1 MLHLWVVSGGQGPHD
16 HARCNLKKFGLSIMS
31 NPTPKPK
38 QTTAIDHGVG
48 SRIAFLRAANGLSQ
62 SALASALGV
71 SFQQVQKYE
80 TGKNRVGAGRL
91 QAIAERLGVPV
102 SSFFEPEPEATS
114 ENGPTLLRVAG
125 AVELLRAYNQIT
137 DDQMRRDVIALV
149 KSAAR
154 IGHGTAP
161 SEIASRAAI
170 NGAVVPTP

>member
-1 MLHLWVVSGGQGPHD
+1 LGCERRPRSDDHD
-16 HARCNLKKFGLSIMS
+16 CRNLKKFGLFIMS

-48 SRIAFLRAANGLSQ
+48 SRIAFLRAVNGLSQ

-102 SSFFEPEPEATS
+102 SSFFEPEPEASS
-114 ENGPTLLRVAG
+114 ENGPALLRVAG
-125 AVELLRAYNQIT
+125 AVELLRAYNQIG

-154 IGHGTAP
+154 IGHATAP
-161 SEIASRAAI
+161 ADGAAQKAST
-170 NGAVVPTP
+170 NGAAPSA

>member
-1 MLHLWVVSGGQGPHD
+1 
-16 HARCNLKKFGLSIMS
+16 MS

-102 SSFFEPEPEATS
+102 ASFFEPEPEAAT
-114 ENGPTLLRVAG
+114 ENGPALLRVAG

-154 IGHGTAP
+154 IGHGTAD
-161 SEIASRAAI
+161 IAAQQRSAT
-170 NGAVVPTP
+170 NGAAVPSA

>member
-1 MLHLWVVSGGQGPHD
+1 M
-16 HARCNLKKFGLSIMS
+16 A

-102 SSFFEPEPEATS
+102 SSFFEPETPTGG
-114 ENGPTLLRVAG
+114 ENGPALLKIAG
-125 AVELLRAYNQIT
+125 AMELLKAYNQIV
-137 DDQMRRDVIALV
+137 DDQMRRDVIAVV

-154 IGHGTAP
+154 IAQNGPATESATGKAVLPDASP
-161 SEIASRAAI
+161 SS
-170 NGAVVPTP
+170 

>member
-1 MLHLWVVSGGQGPHD
+1 M
-16 HARCNLKKFGLSIMS
+16 A

-102 SSFFEPEPEATS
+102 SSFFEPEPEATTDS
-114 ENGPTLLRVAG
+114 GPALLRVAG
-125 AVELLRAYNQIT
+125 AVELLRAYNQIA
-137 DDQMRRDVIALV
+137 DDQMRRDVLSLV

-154 IGHGTAP
+154 IGQTKTSDDSAP
-161 SEIASRAAI
+161 QAG
-170 NGAVVPTP
+170 GAPRNS

>member
-1 MLHLWVVSGGQGPHD
+1 MPSSVKVG
-16 HARCNLKKFGLSIMS
+16 
-31 NPTPKPK
+31 
-38 QTTAIDHGVG
+38 G

-102 SSFFEPEPEATS
+102 SSFFEPEPEATTDS
-114 ENGPTLLRVAG
+114 GPALLRVAG
-125 AVELLRAYNQIT
+125 AVELLRAYNQIA
-137 DDQMRRDVIALV
+137 DDQMRRDVLSLV

-154 IGHGTAP
+154 IGQTKTSDGAAP
-161 SEIASRAAI
+161 QAG
-170 NGAVVPTP
+170 GAPRNS

>member
-1 MLHLWVVSGGQGPHD
+1 M
-16 HARCNLKKFGLSIMS
+16 A
-31 NPTPKPK
+31 NPSPKPK

-102 SSFFEPEPEATS
+102 SSFFEPEPEAAAKS
-114 ENGPTLLRVAG
+114 GPALLRVAG
-125 AVELLRAYNQIT
+125 AVELLRAFNQIG
-137 DDQMRRDVIALV
+137 DDQMRRDVIVLV

-154 IGHGTAP
+154 IGQTRSSA
-161 SEIASRAAI
+161 EASADPVAK
-170 NGAVVPTP
+170 NGSSANA

>member
-1 MLHLWVVSGGQGPHD
+1 
-16 HARCNLKKFGLSIMS
+16 MS

-102 SSFFEPEPEATS
+102 SSFFEPSRKRRARTARPCS
-114 ENGPTLLRVAG
+114 GSPGPWNCCGPTIR
-125 AVELLRAYNQIT
+125 
-137 DDQMRRDVIALV
+137 
-149 KSAAR
+149 SATTRCA
-154 IGHGTAP
+154 AM
-161 SEIASRAAI
+161 SSRW
-170 NGAVVPTP
+170 

>member
-1 MLHLWVVSGGQGPHD
+1 MAKPS
-16 HARCNLKKFGLSIMS
+16 
-31 NPTPKPK
+31 PKPK

-102 SSFFEPEPEATS
+102 SSFFEPEPASAT
-114 ENGPTLLRVAG
+114 ENGPSLLRISG
-125 AVELLRAYNQIT
+125 AVELLRAYNQIG
-137 DDQMRRDVIALV
+137 DDQMRRDVLSLV

-154 IGHGTAP
+154 IGFNRTHDGSAPEEAAARGTAP
-161 SEIASRAAI
+161 SA
-170 NGAVVPTP
+170 

>member
-1 MLHLWVVSGGQGPHD
+1 M
-16 HARCNLKKFGLSIMS
+16 A
-31 NPTPKPK
+31 NPAPKPK

-48 SRIAFLRAANGLSQ
+48 SHIAFLRAANGLSQ

-102 SSFFEPEPEATS
+102 ASFFEAEPDAGT
-114 ENGPTLLRVAG
+114 ENGPALLRVSG
-125 AVELLRAYNQIT
+125 SLELLRAYNQIA
-137 DDQMRRDVIALV
+137 DDQMRRDVLALV

-154 IGHGTAP
+154 LAH
-161 SEIASRAAI
+161 SRATD
-170 NGAVVPTP
+170 GAAAGA

>member
-1 MLHLWVVSGGQGPHD
+1 MANV
-16 HARCNLKKFGLSIMS
+16 
-31 NPTPKPK
+31 KPK
-38 QTTAIDHGVG
+38 QTTEIDHGVG

-102 SSFFEPEPEATS
+102 SSFFEPQQEA
-114 ENGPTLLRVAG
+114 EADGGPTLLKLAG
-125 AVELLRAYNQIT
+125 AVELLRAYNAIGNE
-137 DDQMRRDVIALV
+137 QMRRDLIALV

-154 IGHGTAP
+154 IAQGGT
-161 SEIASRAAI
+161 SRAETADGPDA
-170 NGAVVPTP
+170 NSAP

>member
-1 MLHLWVVSGGQGPHD
+1 MAKPS
-16 HARCNLKKFGLSIMS
+16 
-31 NPTPKPK
+31 PKPK

-102 SSFFEPEPEATS
+102 SSFFEPEPASAT
-114 ENGPTLLRVAG
+114 ENGPSLLRVSG
-125 AVELLRAYNQIT
+125 AVELLRAYNQIG
-137 DDQMRRDVIALV
+137 DDQMRRDVLSLV

-154 IGHGTAP
+154 IGHSRVVDGATPEEASARDTAP
-161 SEIASRAAI
+161 S
-170 NGAVVPTP
+170 V

>member
-1 MLHLWVVSGGQGPHD
+1 M
-16 HARCNLKKFGLSIMS
+16 A

-91 QAIAERLGVPV
+91 QAIADRLGVPV
-102 SSFFEPEPEATS
+102 ASFFDAETDAGS
-114 ENGPTLLRVAG
+114 ENGPALLRVSG
-125 AVELLRAYNQIT
+125 SLELLRAYNQIT
-137 DDQMRRDVIALV
+137 DDQMRRDVLGLV

-154 IGHGTAP
+154 LAHGRVADG
-161 SEIASRAAI
+161 AST
-170 NGAVVPTP
+170 NT

>member
-1 MLHLWVVSGGQGPHD
+1 
-16 HARCNLKKFGLSIMS
+16 MS

-102 SSFFEPEPEATS
+102 SSFFEPEPEAAS
-114 ENGPTLLRVAG
+114 ENGPALLRIAG
-125 AVELLRAYNQIT
+125 AVELLRAYNQIG

-154 IGHGTAP
+154 IGHGPAAADGAPHRAATNGAAAP
-161 SEIASRAAI
+161 SA
-170 NGAVVPTP
+170 

>member
-1 MLHLWVVSGGQGPHD
+1 MAKPS
-16 HARCNLKKFGLSIMS
+16 
-31 NPTPKPK
+31 PKPK

-102 SSFFEPEPEATS
+102 SSFFEPEAEGAAD
-114 ENGPTLLRVAG
+114 NGPALLRVSG
-125 AVELLRAYNQIT
+125 AVELLRAYNQIA
-137 DDQMRRDVIALV
+137 DGQMRRDVLSLV

-154 IGHGTAP
+154 IGHHRAVEAVAEDAAARNAAP
-161 SEIASRAAI
+161 
-170 NGAVVPTP
+170 GA

>member
-1 MLHLWVVSGGQGPHD
+1 MV
-16 HARCNLKKFGLSIMS
+16 

-48 SRIAFLRAANGLSQ
+48 SRIAFLGAANGLSQ

-91 QAIAERLGVPV
+91 QAIADRLGVPV
-102 SSFFEPEPEATS
+102 ASFFEPDTDAGS
-114 ENGPTLLRVAG
+114 ENGPALLRVSG
-125 AVELLRAYNQIT
+125 SLELLRAYNQIS
-137 DDQMRRDVIALV
+137 DDQMRRDVLGLV

-154 IGHGTAP
+154 LAH
-161 SEIASRAAI
+161 SRAA
-170 NGAVVPTP
+170 NGASPTA

>member
-1 MLHLWVVSGGQGPHD
+1 MAKS
-16 HARCNLKKFGLSIMS
+16 S
-31 NPTPKPK
+31 PKPK

-102 SSFFEPEPEATS
+102 SSFFEPEAENAAD
-114 ENGPTLLRVAG
+114 NGPALLRVSG
-125 AVELLRAYNQIT
+125 AVELLRAYNQIA
-137 DDQMRRDVIALV
+137 DDQMRRDVLSLV

-154 IGHGTAP
+154 IGHQRAIEAAAADNASHSAAP
-161 SEIASRAAI
+161 
-170 NGAVVPTP
+170 GA

>member
-1 MLHLWVVSGGQGPHD
+1 MAKPS
-16 HARCNLKKFGLSIMS
+16 
-31 NPTPKPK
+31 PKPK

-102 SSFFEPEPEATS
+102 SSFFEPEPTSAT
-114 ENGPTLLRVAG
+114 ENGPSLLRVSG
-125 AVELLRAYNQIT
+125 AVELLRAYNQIG
-137 DDQMRRDVIALV
+137 DDQMRRDVLSLV

-154 IGHGTAP
+154 IGHNRTHDGSVSEDVKTPENAP
-161 SEIASRAAI
+161 
-170 NGAVVPTP
+170 GA

>member
-1 MLHLWVVSGGQGPHD
+1 M
-16 HARCNLKKFGLSIMS
+16 A

-102 SSFFEPEPEATS
+102 SSFFEPEPDAAM
-114 ENGPTLLRVAG
+114 ENGPSLLRISG
-125 AVELLRAYNQIT
+125 AVELLRAYNQIA
-137 DDQMRRDVIALV
+137 DDQMRRDVLSLV

-154 IGHGTAP
+154 SGQAGA
-161 SEIASRAAI
+161 AARAASTET
-170 NGAVVPTP
+170 GRPEAPGT

>member
-1 MLHLWVVSGGQGPHD
+1 M
-16 HARCNLKKFGLSIMS
+16 A
-31 NPTPKPK
+31 NPTLKPK

-102 SSFFEPEPEATS
+102 SSFFEPEPEVAGDS
-114 ENGPTLLRVAG
+114 GPALLRVSG
-125 AVELLRAYNQIT
+125 AVELLRAYNQIA
-137 DDQMRRDVIALV
+137 DDHMRRDVLSLV

-154 IGHGTAP
+154 VGQ
-161 SEIASRAAI
+161 SRAAEEAPSRQSDQGDAAK
-170 NGAVVPTP
+170 GA

>member
-1 MLHLWVVSGGQGPHD
+1 MAKPS
-16 HARCNLKKFGLSIMS
+16 
-31 NPTPKPK
+31 PKPK

-102 SSFFEPEPEATS
+102 SSFFEPEPASAT
-114 ENGPTLLRVAG
+114 ENGPSLLRVSG
-125 AVELLRAYNQIT
+125 AVELLRAYNQIG
-137 DDQMRRDVIALV
+137 DDQMRRDVLSLV

-154 IGHGTAP
+154 IGHSRVVDGATPEEASARDTA
-161 SEIASRAAI
+161 SS
-170 NGAVVPTP
+170 V

>member
-1 MLHLWVVSGGQGPHD
+1 
-16 HARCNLKKFGLSIMS
+16 MS

-102 SSFFEPEPEATS
+102 SSFFEPEPEAAT
-114 ENGPTLLRVAG
+114 ENGPALLRVAG
-125 AVELLRAYNQIT
+125 AVELLRAYNHIA

-154 IGHGTAP
+154 IGNASVSADSVLQRATATNGAAP
-161 SEIASRAAI
+161 SA
-170 NGAVVPTP
+170 

>member
-1 MLHLWVVSGGQGPHD
+1 M
-16 HARCNLKKFGLSIMS
+16 A

-102 SSFFEPEPEATS
+102 SSFFEPEPESGTD
-114 ENGPTLLRVAG
+114 NGPALLRVSG
-125 AVELLRAYNQIT
+125 ALELLRAYNQIT
-137 DDQMRRDVIALV
+137 DDQIRRDVLGLV

-154 IGHGTAP
+154 MAQARTAD
-161 SEIASRAAI
+161 
-170 NGAVVPTP
+170 GAGSTG

>member
-1 MLHLWVVSGGQGPHD
+1 MV
-16 HARCNLKKFGLSIMS
+16 

-91 QAIAERLGVPV
+91 QAIADRLGVPV
-102 SSFFEPEPEATS
+102 SSFFEPEPEAAS
-114 ENGPTLLRVAG
+114 DSGPALLRVSG
-125 AVELLRAYNQIT
+125 AVELLRAYNQIG
-137 DDQMRRDVIALV
+137 DEQMRRDVLSVV

-154 IGHGTAP
+154 IGQSRNAEGTP
-161 SEIASRAAI
+161 SKESRPDAASK
-170 NGAVVPTP
+170 GA

>member
-1 MLHLWVVSGGQGPHD
+1 M
-16 HARCNLKKFGLSIMS
+16 SI
-31 NPTPKPK
+31 PTPKPK

-91 QAIAERLGVPV
+91 QAIAARLGVPV
-102 SSFFEPEPEATS
+102 ASFFEPEPETET
-114 ENGPTLLRVAG
+114 ENGPALLRLAG

-154 IGHGTAP
+154 IGHAAAAAQATSESPATAVT
-161 SEIASRAAI
+161 AA
-170 NGAVVPTP
+170 PTP

>member
-1 MLHLWVVSGGQGPHD
+1 M
-16 HARCNLKKFGLSIMS
+16 A

-102 SSFFEPEPEATS
+102 SSFFEPEPEAST
-114 ENGPTLLRVAG
+114 ENGPALLRVAG
-125 AVELLRAYNQIT
+125 AVEILRAYNQIA
-137 DDQMRRDVIALV
+137 DDQMRRDVLSLV

-154 IGHGTAP
+154 IGSCDRRTKRRLSLPPQRATREIGPARRSSPAP
-161 SEIASRAAI
+161 REICR
-170 NGAVVPTP
+170 G

>member
-1 MLHLWVVSGGQGPHD
+1 MAKPS
-16 HARCNLKKFGLSIMS
+16 
-31 NPTPKPK
+31 PKPK

-102 SSFFEPEPEATS
+102 SSFFEPEPESTT
-114 ENGPTLLRVAG
+114 ENGPSLLRVSG
-125 AVELLRAYNQIT
+125 AVELLRAYNQIA
-137 DDQMRRDVIALV
+137 DDQMRRDVLSLV

-154 IGHGTAP
+154 IGQ
-161 SEIASRAAI
+161 SRAAA
-170 NGAVVPTP
+170 GAAADQGSARDAVPNA